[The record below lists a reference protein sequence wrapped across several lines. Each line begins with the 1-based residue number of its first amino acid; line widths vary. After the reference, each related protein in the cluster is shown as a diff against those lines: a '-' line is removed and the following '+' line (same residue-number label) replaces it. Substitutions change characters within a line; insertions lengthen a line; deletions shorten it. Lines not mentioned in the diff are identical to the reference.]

1 MCFIEENVKQE
12 SDMPKYEEQSA
23 EMNEHQNTTLRTN
36 LRYSL
41 IIALCFLW
49 TSAGYLTWMYHLLD
63 FTGSSTVDWLTEVIG
78 YFLQATGLFLFSI
91 IQKHNRSFF
100 SKKSAFTF
108 CIGADFVFMIFSVL
122 ANRLLPVLLFGYLMN
137 LLHGIIAGF
146 YLTLLATQVEQK
158 YRSIVFGGAY
168 AASSIASWLLSLPNH
183 SSFLHSGY
191 ALIIYGIL
199 ICITIGMIIVEKEL
213 MPFEKIT
220 FTGEKPTNSTIAL
233 AGLTVVLVSLTRGIG
248 FYFPMADISKG
259 ISLEFS
265 RAFYAIGLILAG
277 IVGDRSRK
285 YGAVSCLAAL
295 FFPFAMIALSN
306 EVGIS
311 MVLWILGYCL
321 FGFLAV
327 FRVILFSD
335 MARMKEDF
343 LYMAGFGLMFGRLG
357 DAAGTLTGIMLSGK
371 LIPLVFVASVCF
383 VVTYVVFFMLYNKL
397 YITVS
402 QPLPSQEE
410 RMLAFIQEHE
420 LSSREIEVLNLI
432 REGAS
437 NSEISAK
444 LFISENTVKFH
455 VRNIL
460 KKTGCSNRTELLTA
474 LNRL

>member
-1 MCFIEENVKQE
+1 MLKCR
-12 SDMPKYEEQSA
+12 EQMK
-23 EMNEHQNTTLRTN
+23 EMNGHPNTTLKTN
-36 LRYSL
+36 LRCSL

-49 TSAGYLTWMYHLLD
+49 TATGYLTWMYHLLD
-63 FTGSSTVDWLTEVIG
+63 FTESSTVDWLTEVIG
-78 YFLQATGLFLFSI
+78 YLFQATGLFLFSI
-91 IQKHNRSFF
+91 ALKHNRNFF
-100 SKKSAFTF
+100 SKKSAFIA
-108 CIGADFVFMIFSVL
+108 CIGADFAFISLSAL
-122 ANRLLPVLLFGYLMN
+122 ANQLLSILIFGYLMN
-137 LLHGIIAGF
+137 LFHGIIAGF

-183 SSFLHSGY
+183 SSFLRSGY
-191 ALIIYGIL
+191 ALIMYGIF

-213 MPFEKIT
+213 TPLEKIT
-220 FTGEKPTNSTIAL
+220 FTEETTSTATIAL

-265 RAFYAIGLILAG
+265 RAFYALGLILAG

-295 FFPFAMIALSN
+295 FFPFAMIALSS

-327 FRVILFSD
+327 FRVVLFSD
-335 MARMKEDF
+335 IARMKEDF

-357 DAAGTLTGIMLSGK
+357 DAAGNLTGIILNDK
-371 LIPLVFVASVCF
+371 LIPLVIAASICF
-383 VVTYVVFFMLYNKL
+383 VVTYVVFFILYNKL
-397 YITVS
+397 YMPVP
-402 QPLPSQEE
+402 QPMPSQEE
-410 RMLAFIQEHE
+410 RLLEFIQKHA

-432 REGAS
+432 IEGAS

-474 LNRL
+474 LNRS

>member
-1 MCFIEENVKQE
+1 
-12 SDMPKYEEQSA
+12 
-23 EMNEHQNTTLRTN
+23 
-36 LRYSL
+36 
-41 IIALCFLW
+41 
-49 TSAGYLTWMYHLLD
+49 
-63 FTGSSTVDWLTEVIG
+63 
-78 YFLQATGLFLFSI
+78 
-91 IQKHNRSFF
+91 
-100 SKKSAFTF
+100 
-108 CIGADFVFMIFSVL
+108 MILSVL
-122 ANRLLPVLLFGYLMN
+122 ANHLLSILIFGYLMN
-137 LLHGIIAGF
+137 LFHGIIAGF
-146 YLTLLATQVEQK
+146 YLTLLATQVEHK

-183 SSFLHSGY
+183 SNFLHSGY
-191 ALIIYGIL
+191 ALIMYGIF
-199 ICITIGMIIVEKEL
+199 ICITIGIIIVEKEL
-213 MPFEKIT
+213 MPLERIT
-220 FTGEKPTNSTIAL
+220 FTGEQNSTGTIAL

-311 MVLWILGYCL
+311 VVLWILGYCL

-335 MARMKEDF
+335 IARTREDF

-357 DAAGTLTGIMLSGK
+357 DAAGNLTGIMLSGK
-371 LIPLVFVASVCF
+371 LIPLVIVASICF
-383 VVTYVVFFMLYNKL
+383 VVTYVVFFILYNKL
-397 YITVS
+397 YMPVS
-402 QPLPSQEE
+402 RPLPSQEE

-437 NSEISAK
+437 NGEISAK

>member
-1 MCFIEENVKQE
+1 MLKCR
-12 SDMPKYEEQSA
+12 EQMK
-23 EMNEHQNTTLRTN
+23 EMNVHPNTILKTN
-36 LRYSL
+36 LRCSL

-49 TSAGYLTWMYHLLD
+49 TATGYLTWMYHLLD
-63 FTGSSTVDWLTEVIG
+63 FTEASTVDWLTEVIG
-78 YFLQATGLFLFSI
+78 YLFQAAGLLLFSI
-91 IQKHNRSFF
+91 VIKHNRSFF
-100 SKKSAFTF
+100 SKKSAFIA
-108 CIGADFVFMIFSVL
+108 CIAGDFALIILSAL
-122 ANRLLPVLLFGYLMN
+122 INHLPSILIFGYLMN
-137 LLHGIIAGF
+137 LFHGIIAGF
-146 YLTLLATQVEQK
+146 YLTLLATEVAHQ
-158 YRSIVFGGAY
+158 YRCLVFGGAY
-168 AASSIASWLLSLPNH
+168 AASSIASWLLSLPNQ
-183 SSFLHSGY
+183 STFLRSGY

-199 ICITIGMIIVEKEL
+199 ICITIGIIIVDKEL
-213 MPFEKIT
+213 MTSEKT
-220 FTGEKPTNSTIAL
+220 SFTEEKASAGTIVL

-248 FYFPMADISKG
+248 FYFPMADISGG

-327 FRVILFSD
+327 FRVVLFSD
-335 MARMKEDF
+335 IARTKENF

-357 DAAGTLTGIMLSGK
+357 DAAGSLTGIILNDK
-371 LIPLVFVASVCF
+371 LIPLVIVASICF
-383 VVTYVVFFMLYNKL
+383 VLTYVVFFMLYNKL
-397 YITVS
+397 YMPVPQS
-402 QPLPSQEE
+402 MPSQKE
-410 RMLAFIQEHE
+410 RLNAFIQKHE

-432 REGAS
+432 IEGAS
-437 NSEISAK
+437 NGDISAK

-460 KKTGCSNRTELLTA
+460 KKTGCSNRTELLAT
-474 LNRL
+474 LNQS

>member
-1 MCFIEENVKQE
+1 MLKCR
-12 SDMPKYEEQSA
+12 EQMK
-23 EMNEHQNTTLRTN
+23 EMNGHPNTTLKTN
-36 LRYSL
+36 LRCSL

-49 TSAGYLTWMYHLLD
+49 TATEYLTWMYHLLD
-63 FTGSSTVDWLTEVIG
+63 FTESSTVDWLTEVIG
-78 YFLQATGLFLFSI
+78 YLFQATGLFLFSI
-91 IQKHNRSFF
+91 ALKHNRNFF
-100 SKKSAFTF
+100 SKKSAFIA
-108 CIGADFVFMIFSVL
+108 CIGADFAFISLSAL
-122 ANRLLPVLLFGYLMN
+122 ANQLLSILIFGYLMN
-137 LLHGIIAGF
+137 LFHGIIAGF

-168 AASSIASWLLSLPNH
+168 AASSIASWLISLPNH
-183 SSFLHSGY
+183 SSFLRSGY
-191 ALIIYGIL
+191 ALIMYGIF

-213 MPFEKIT
+213 TPLEKIT
-220 FTGEKPTNSTIAL
+220 FTEETTSTATIAL

-265 RAFYAIGLILAG
+265 RAFYALGLILAG

-295 FFPFAMIALSN
+295 FFPFAMIALSS

-327 FRVILFSD
+327 FRVVLFSD
-335 MARMKEDF
+335 IARMKEDF

-357 DAAGTLTGIMLSGK
+357 DAAGNLTGIILNDK
-371 LIPLVFVASVCF
+371 LIPLVIAASICF
-383 VVTYVVFFMLYNKL
+383 VVTYVVFFILYNKL
-397 YITVS
+397 YMPVP
-402 QPLPSQEE
+402 QPMPSQEE
-410 RMLAFIQEHE
+410 RLLEFIQKHA

-432 REGAS
+432 IEGAS

-474 LNRL
+474 LNRS

>member
-1 MCFIEENVKQE
+1 MLKCR
-12 SDMPKYEEQSA
+12 EQMK
-23 EMNEHQNTTLRTN
+23 EMNGHPNTTLKTN
-36 LRYSL
+36 LRCSL

-49 TSAGYLTWMYHLLD
+49 TATGYLTWMYHLLD
-63 FTGSSTVDWLTEVIG
+63 FTESSTVDWLTEVIG
-78 YFLQATGLFLFSI
+78 YLFQATGLFLFSI
-91 IQKHNRSFF
+91 ALKHNRNFF
-100 SKKSAFTF
+100 SKKSAFIA
-108 CIGADFVFMIFSVL
+108 CIGADFAFISLSAL
-122 ANRLLPVLLFGYLMN
+122 ANQLLSILIFGYLMN
-137 LLHGIIAGF
+137 LFHGIIAGF

-183 SSFLHSGY
+183 SSFLRSGY
-191 ALIIYGIL
+191 ALIMYGIF

-213 MPFEKIT
+213 TPLEKIT
-220 FTGEKPTNSTIAL
+220 FTEETTSTATIAL
-233 AGLTVVLVSLTRGIG
+233 AGLTVVLVSMTRGIG

-265 RAFYAIGLILAG
+265 RAFYALGLILAG

-295 FFPFAMIALSN
+295 FFPFAMIALSS

-327 FRVILFSD
+327 FRVVLFSD
-335 MARMKEDF
+335 IARMKEDF

-357 DAAGTLTGIMLSGK
+357 DAAGNLTGIILNDK
-371 LIPLVFVASVCF
+371 LIPLVIAASICF
-383 VVTYVVFFMLYNKL
+383 VVTYVVFFILYNKL
-397 YITVS
+397 YMPVP
-402 QPLPSQEE
+402 QPMPSQEE
-410 RMLAFIQEHE
+410 RLLEFIQKHA

-432 REGAS
+432 IEGAS

-474 LNRL
+474 LNRS

>member
-1 MCFIEENVKQE
+1 MLKCR
-12 SDMPKYEEQSA
+12 EQMK
-23 EMNEHQNTTLRTN
+23 EMNGHPNTTLKTN
-36 LRYSL
+36 LRCSL

-49 TSAGYLTWMYHLLD
+49 TATEYLTWMYHLLD
-63 FTGSSTVDWLTEVIG
+63 FTESSTVDWLTEVIG
-78 YFLQATGLFLFSI
+78 YLFQATGLFLFSI
-91 IQKHNRSFF
+91 ALKHNRNFF
-100 SKKSAFTF
+100 SKKSAFIA
-108 CIGADFVFMIFSVL
+108 CIGADFAFISLSAL
-122 ANRLLPVLLFGYLMN
+122 ANQLLSILIFGYLMN
-137 LLHGIIAGF
+137 LFQGIIAGF

-183 SSFLHSGY
+183 SSFLRSGY
-191 ALIIYGIL
+191 ALIMYGIF

-213 MPFEKIT
+213 TPLEKIT
-220 FTGEKPTNSTIAL
+220 FTEETTSTATIAL

-265 RAFYAIGLILAG
+265 RAFYALGLILAG

-295 FFPFAMIALSN
+295 FFPFAMIALSS

-327 FRVILFSD
+327 FRVVLFSD
-335 MARMKEDF
+335 IARMKEDF

-357 DAAGTLTGIMLSGK
+357 DAAGNLTGIILNDK
-371 LIPLVFVASVCF
+371 LIPLVIAASICF
-383 VVTYVVFFMLYNKL
+383 VVTYVVFFILYNKL
-397 YITVS
+397 YMPVP
-402 QPLPSQEE
+402 QPMPSQEE
-410 RMLAFIQEHE
+410 RLLEFIQKHA

-432 REGAS
+432 IEGAS

-474 LNRL
+474 LNRS

>member
-1 MCFIEENVKQE
+1 MLKCR
-12 SDMPKYEEQSA
+12 EQMK
-23 EMNEHQNTTLRTN
+23 EMNGHPNTTLKTN
-36 LRYSL
+36 LRCSL

-49 TSAGYLTWMYHLLD
+49 TATGYLTWMYHLLD
-63 FTGSSTVDWLTEVIG
+63 FTESSTVDWLTEVIG
-78 YFLQATGLFLFSI
+78 YLFQATGLFLFSI
-91 IQKHNRSFF
+91 ALKHNRNFF
-100 SKKSAFTF
+100 SKKSAFIA
-108 CIGADFVFMIFSVL
+108 CIGADFAFIRLSAL
-122 ANRLLPVLLFGYLMN
+122 ANQLLSILIFGYLMN
-137 LLHGIIAGF
+137 LFHGISAGF

-183 SSFLHSGY
+183 SSFLRSGY
-191 ALIIYGIL
+191 ALIMYGIF

-213 MPFEKIT
+213 TPLEKIT
-220 FTGEKPTNSTIAL
+220 FTEETTSTATIAL

-265 RAFYAIGLILAG
+265 RAFYALGLILAG

-295 FFPFAMIALSN
+295 FFPFAMIALSS

-327 FRVILFSD
+327 FRVVLFSD
-335 MARMKEDF
+335 IARMKEDF

-357 DAAGTLTGIMLSGK
+357 DAAGNLTGIILNDK
-371 LIPLVFVASVCF
+371 LIPLVIAASICF
-383 VVTYVVFFMLYNKL
+383 VVTYVVFFILYNKL
-397 YITVS
+397 YMPVP
-402 QPLPSQEE
+402 QPMPSQEE
-410 RMLAFIQEHE
+410 RLLEFIQKHA

-432 REGAS
+432 IEGAS

-474 LNRL
+474 LNRS